1 LDRQSYNELD
11 QIYRRYAEGLY
22 YYLLHLSGSPSL
34 SEELVQETFYRA
46 TISLARFKHQEVK
59 PWLYKIARNTYID
72 EWRRRKR
79 WKWVPFFERK
89 EMVSP
94 YGTPEVEMVHKENIQ
109 ELEEILQ
116 LLPENYRTII
126 YLREYEGFSYEDIQE
141 AMDLS
146 EGQVKIT
153 LFRARKRLKE
163 LGERWRGKKT

>member
-1 LDRQSYNELD
+1 
-11 QIYRRYAEGLY
+11 
-22 YYLLHLSGSPSL
+22 
-34 SEELVQETFYRA
+34 
-46 TISLARFKHQEVK
+46 
-59 PWLYKIARNTYID
+59 
-72 EWRRRKR
+72 
-79 WKWVPFFERK
+79 
-89 EMVSP
+89 MVSP

-163 LGERWRGKKT
+163 LGERWRGKKHNAGMDKG

>member
-1 LDRQSYNELD
+1 M
-11 QIYRRYAEGLY
+11 
-22 YYLLHLSGSPSL
+22 
-34 SEELVQETFYRA
+34 
-46 TISLARFKHQEVK
+46 
-59 PWLYKIARNTYID
+59 ARNTYID

-94 YGTPEVEMVHKENIQ
+94 YGIPEVEMVNKENIQ

-126 YLREYEGFSYEDIQE
+126 YLREYAGFSYEDIQE

-153 LFRARKRLKE
+153 LFRARKRMKE
-163 LGERWRGKKT
+163 LSKRWRG